1 MDQKALDD
9 LEWARL
15 ERAVLDRCRGPM
27 RTNGHVPLA
36 TTFEGAEIALAETL
50 EAMELDAAGTPLIIE
65 GVPDLRPIVARL
77 SRMGA
82 LDGPALV
89 QVKRALSAARVLR
102 QFLTRHRAYCPRL
115 YAACALD
122 PTLDA
127 VLDELSRHLDEDG
140 TLFDHASVELRRLRT
155 ETANLRARLLAK
167 LEEIL
172 VKRADILQDSF
183 YTLREGRY
191 VVPVRRDAHER
202 FEGIVHGTSSTGAT
216 LFVEPRELIAQGNRL
231 KMAQAEQERE
241 EARILAELSDH
252 VRDVLPA
259 LEAAIDALDLAD
271 LRQASARLGVDLGGR
286 VLPLER
292 EPVLDLKNAKHPLL
306 MLEGGEVV
314 GNDIPVSAG
323 AVLILSGPNAGGKT
337 VALKTLGLAA
347 LMMRAG
353 LPIACADGSR
363 AGFFHE
369 VLTDVGDSQSL
380 VKNLSTFS
388 AHMTNV
394 AAILRRA
401 RRGSLVLL
409 DELAGGTDPHEGAAL
424 ATAIV
429 DALCAQGAATAI
441 TTHYESLKA
450 MGVTDPRARNA
461 SVGFDVATMRP
472 TFTLTLDVPGSS
484 SALAV
489 AARFGIPR
497 HVVEKAEEALPE
509 ESRTFEALVARLSEA
524 RASYEAR
531 VREVEEELVAARA
544 AREALDRELEKIKR
558 REEKQLT
565 EEGARLKQRIRDVSN
580 ELRAVRKEIRQ
591 AATEAAAE
599 ASRKKLEAIER
610 AAREI
615 EAERAPVE
623 EPIPREPL
631 EAKDGL
637 KVGDRVYVTRL
648 RAEATVVEGPTRGEV
663 RVAAGALKLWV
674 PLSECRAPGEGTE
687 AARRAPAKRAR
698 LAEPVE
704 STVDVRGMRADDAVA
719 CVEAFLDRAYG
730 ASLDQVTIVH
740 GIGEGALRQAI
751 RALLGRLGTYV
762 RGHRP
767 GTREEGGDRVTVVE
781 LR

>member
-292 EPVLDLKNAKHPLL
+292 EPVLDLKN
-306 MLEGGEVV
+306 
-314 GNDIPVSAG
+314 IPVSAG

-429 DALCAQGAATAI
+429 DALCAQGAATAV

-544 AREALDRELEKIKR
+544 AREALDRELEKLKR
-558 REEKQLT
+558 RE
-565 EEGARLKQRIRDVSN
+565 
-580 ELRAVRKEIRQ
+580 
-591 AATEAAAE
+591 
-599 ASRKKLEAIER
+599 
-610 AAREI
+610 
-615 EAERAPVE
+615 
-623 EPIPREPL
+623 
-631 EAKDGL
+631 
-637 KVGDRVYVTRL
+637 
-648 RAEATVVEGPTRGEV
+648 
-663 RVAAGALKLWV
+663 
-674 PLSECRAPGEGTE
+674 
-687 AARRAPAKRAR
+687 
-698 LAEPVE
+698 
-704 STVDVRGMRADDAVA
+704 
-719 CVEAFLDRAYG
+719 
-730 ASLDQVTIVH
+730 
-740 GIGEGALRQAI
+740 
-751 RALLGRLGTYV
+751 
-762 RGHRP
+762 
-767 GTREEGGDRVTVVE
+767 
-781 LR
+781 